1 MFLVG
6 SGAWCKEGNRQEIR
20 LLKPVPLIK
29 GTTVA
34 RTALT
39 YTEREDGD
47 GQITKNKVKL
57 K

>member
-1 MFLVG
+1 MLRKVIEETG
-6 SGAWCKEGNRQEIR
+6 IR
-20 LLKPVPLIK
+20 LLKPVQLIK

-47 GQITKNKVKL
+47 GQITKIR
-57 K
+57 